1 MAEISEPTHIVRTV
15 QKRGLQGVEVNES
28 KTGLAKRERS
38 QASLCL
44 EPLVVIEVN
53 VFVNQVIGL
62 LKCFEL
68 LAVDTFGFQNAKEI
82 FCHCIVIAISPS

>member
-1 MAEISEPTHIVRTV
+1 MVYEPLHIVRTV

-68 LAVDTFGFQNAKEI
+68 LAVDTFCFQDTKEI
-82 FCHCIVIAISPS
+82 FGHRIVIAVSPS

>member
-1 MAEISEPTHIVRTV
+1 MS
-15 QKRGLQGVEVNES
+15 
-28 KTGLAKRERS
+28 
-38 QASLCL
+38 

-82 FCHCIVIAISPS
+82 FCHCIVIAISRLDIDGVIPYSLVRLKYACEVY